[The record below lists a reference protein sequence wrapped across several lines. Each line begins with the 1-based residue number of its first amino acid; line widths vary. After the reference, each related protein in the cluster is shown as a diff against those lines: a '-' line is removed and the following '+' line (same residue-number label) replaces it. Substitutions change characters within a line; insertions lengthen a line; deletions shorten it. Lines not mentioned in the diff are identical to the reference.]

1 MPQIGADRRL
11 GPRPRPRP
19 GVIRAGSSTA
29 GLDCPGRLCFLPK
42 PLLRARLAG
51 TGARPGAGAGRR
63 PGSPREPARP
73 LEQRQRGVETGPHR
87 LVAVA
92 AHRDRGVAAAHHEA
106 RPTAAMAAAAP
117 TVAHLAVVAARH
129 VAPAAAP
136 RPAPPL
142 ALIAVA
148 ALGIGIAVAIV
159 GPG

>member
-63 PGSPREPARP
+63 PGSPREPARARAGEKKRFRHPESPELGLRGSACVGSLVAHP
-73 LEQRQRGVETGPHR
+73 LAHDV
-87 LVAVA
+87 LVAVVVDPAPDDDA
-92 AHRDRGVAAAHHEA
+92 AVAA
-106 RPTAAMAAAAP
+106 
-117 TVAHLAVVAARH
+117 VA
-129 VAPAAAP
+129 APAA
-136 RPAPPL
+136 PAVPVAIAIAASPL
-142 ALIAVA
+142 AVA
-148 ALGIGIAVAIV
+148 SPFV
-159 GPG
+159 

>member
-19 GVIRAGSSTA
+19 GVIRAGASTA

-73 LEQRQRGVETGPHR
+73 LEQRQGGVEAGPHR

-117 TVAHLAVVAARH
+117 TVALLPVVAARQ

-148 ALGIGIAVAIV
+148 ALGIGIAV
-159 GPG
+159 